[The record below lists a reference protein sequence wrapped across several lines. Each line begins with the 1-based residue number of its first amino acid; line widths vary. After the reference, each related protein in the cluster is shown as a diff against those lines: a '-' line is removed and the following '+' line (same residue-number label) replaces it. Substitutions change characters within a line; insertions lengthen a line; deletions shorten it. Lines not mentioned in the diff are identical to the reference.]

1 MKNKN
6 KHQPIYY
13 TYLIGWTHL
22 DVWYYGSKYS
32 KYADPELL
40 WVKYFTS
47 SKRVAEFRKL
57 HGEPDIVEIG
67 ETNFKT
73 PQECRIFEYLFL
85 TSVDAAKRERWLNE
99 SNGNGKFHTS
109 GWSWRYDEQG
119 NKYYVSPND
128 YRVKNGELKIK
139 DIDSST
145 YSNYNPEYYL
155 LNKEQFR
162 VANHKYYEENKEKIK
177 KKSLD
182 LYYNNRD
189 NKISQNKD
197 RYHNKTVEE
206 RKEQNQRYY
215 ENNQQKNI
223 ERARQYRKKKKEE
236 LKNNL
241 EMLEEYRRKANERAA
256 RYRNKKKASVL

>member
-1 MKNKN
+1 
-6 KHQPIYY
+6 
-13 TYLIGWTHL
+13 
-22 DVWYYGSKYS
+22 
-32 KYADPELL
+32 
-40 WVKYFTS
+40 VKYFTS

-85 TSVDAAKRERWLNE
+85 TSVDAAKSERWLNE

-145 YSNYNPEYYL
+145 YYL